1 MIRKMGVLG
10 WVSLALVSAGAASAA
25 VRTEIV
31 FATFAEQES
40 DLARVRIMIESI
52 RTFAGR
58 FKDAPVWVYL
68 TEGLLASE
76 SEHLGEIESLGAEFS
91 LGQAPEEAT
100 WFYLSRK
107 VFASAQ
113 AEAEAAGKAAILV
126 WMDVDTV
133 FLQEPGEFLLPKGK
147 SLGYRPVMH
156 RNISPLY
163 EEPLD
168 EFWKRAYGNMS
179 IQESLVF
186 PMITVADGDRIR
198 PYFNAG
204 CLVVRPER
212 GVLRKWA
219 ETFPLL
225 YKDPVLK
232 EMCRQDERKRI
243 FIHQVALSGAIM
255 KHLGREEML
264 ELSNR
269 INYPIFFREMFGAK
283 RDFHDIGEAVTI
295 RYESF
300 FDNPP
305 PGWDKTLT
313 GPPDRIAW
321 LKKSWKKLGTGKSW
335 GRSPK
340 CHPSFIFKFRNPPSS
355 GVPYGYRHIER
366 QNHSPR
372 AWWE

>member
-1 MIRKMGVLG
+1 MSRNKI
-10 WVSLALVSAGAASAA
+10 WVGLIVLALGLAGIQTEAAPM
-25 VRTEIV
+25 EIV
-31 FATFAEQES
+31 FATFAEKES
-40 DLARVRIMIESI
+40 DLARIRIMIESI

-68 TEGLLASE
+68 TEGMLASE
-76 SEHLGEIESLGAEFS
+76 SEHLEAIESLGGEFW
-91 LGQAPEEAT
+91 LGQAPEEAA

-113 AEAEAAGKAAILV
+113 AEGQAAGKTGILA
-126 WMDVDTV
+126 WLDVDTV

-163 EEPLD
+163 DEPLD
-168 EFWKRAYGNMS
+168 DFWKRAYEKMS
-179 IQESLVF
+179 VPESHAF
-186 PMITVADGDRIR
+186 PMLTVADGDKIR
-198 PYFNAG
+198 PYINAG

-212 GVLRKWA
+212 GLLRKWA
-219 ETFPLL
+219 ESFSLL
-225 YKDPVLK
+225 YKDPVLI
-232 EMCRQDERKRI
+232 EMCRRDERKRI
-243 FIHQVALSGAIM
+243 FIHQVALSGAVL
-255 KHLGREEML
+255 KHLGRGEML

-300 FDNPP
+300 FENAPP
-305 PGWDKTLT
+305 DWDKVLS

-321 LKKSWKKLGTGKSW
+321 LKEHFKTKK
-335 GRSPK
+335 
-340 CHPSFIFKFRNPPSS
+340 
-355 GVPYGYRHIER
+355 
-366 QNHSPR
+366 
-372 AWWE
+372 

>member
-1 MIRKMGVLG
+1 MAF
-10 WVSLALVSAGAASAA
+10 ALAGAQTATAPA
-25 VRTEIV
+25 EIV

-68 TEGLLASE
+68 TERLLASE
-76 SEHLGEIESLGAEFS
+76 SEHLGGIESLGAEFS

-113 AEAEAAGKAAILV
+113 AEAEAAAKAVILV
-126 WMDVDTV
+126 WLDVDTI

-168 EFWKRAYGNMS
+168 DFWKRAYKNMS
-179 IQESLVF
+179 IPESLVF
-186 PMITVADGDRIR
+186 PMITVADGDKIR

-204 CLVVRPER
+204 CLIVRPER
-212 GVLRKWA
+212 GLLRKWA

-225 YKDPVLK
+225 YKDPALR

-243 FIHQVALSGAIM
+243 FVHQVALSGAIM

-264 ELSNR
+264 ELSDR
-269 INYPIFFREMFGAK
+269 INYPVFFREMFGAA
-283 RDFHDIGEAVTI
+283 RDFHDIMDAVTI
-295 RYESF
+295 RYENF
-300 FDNPP
+300 FDNAPP
-305 PGWDKTLT
+305 DWDKRLS

-321 LKKSWKKLGTGKSW
+321 LKKKLGTF
-335 GRSPK
+335 PK
-340 CHPSFIFKFRNPPSS
+340 VPPFI
-355 GVPYGYRHIER
+355 HL
-366 QNHSPR
+366 
-372 AWWE
+372 

>member
-1 MIRKMGVLG
+1 M
-10 WVSLALVSAGAASAA
+10 AEAGA
-25 VRTEIV
+25 VQTKII

-40 DLARVRIMIESI
+40 DLARTRIMIESI
-52 RTFAGR
+52 QRFAGR
-58 FKDAPVWVYL
+58 FNDAPVWVYL

-76 SEHLGEIESLGAEFS
+76 SDLLEEVDSLGAEFR

-113 AEAEAAGKAAILV
+113 AEEEAEGKADILA
-126 WMDVDTV
+126 WLDVDTI

-168 EFWKRAYGNMS
+168 DFWKRAYEKMS
-179 IQESLVF
+179 VPEALAF
-186 PMITVADGDRIR
+186 PMVTVADGDEIR
-198 PYFNAG
+198 PYINAG
-204 CLVVRPER
+204 CLIVRPER
-212 GVLRKWA
+212 GLLREWA

-243 FIHQVALSGAIM
+243 FIHQVALSGAVM
-255 KHLGREEML
+255 KHLGRNEML

-269 INYPIFFREMFGAK
+269 INYPIFFGEMFGAK
-283 RDFHDIGEAVTI
+283 RDFHDISRAVTI

-300 FDNPP
+300 FINPP
-305 PGWDKTLT
+305 SGWDKILS
-313 GPPDRIAW
+313 GPLDRIAW
-321 LKKSWKKLGTGKSW
+321 IKERFQLK
-335 GRSPK
+335 
-340 CHPSFIFKFRNPPSS
+340 
-355 GVPYGYRHIER
+355 E
-366 QNHSPR
+366 
-372 AWWE
+372 

>member
-1 MIRKMGVLG
+1 MIKKIIAWG
-10 WVSLALVSAGAASAA
+10 WLALAISPAGTQAAA
-25 VRTEIV
+25 VQTKIV

-40 DLARVRIMIESI
+40 DLWRVHIMIESI

-76 SEHLGEIESLGAEFS
+76 SEYLGEIESLGAEFRLS
-91 LGQAPEEAT
+91 QAPEEAT
-100 WFYLSRK
+100 WFYFSRK

-113 AEAEAAGKAAILV
+113 AEGDSAGQAGILA
-126 WMDVDTV
+126 WLDTDTI
-133 FLQEPGEFLLPKGK
+133 FLREPGEFLLPKGK

-163 EEPLD
+163 KEPLD
-168 EFWKRAYGNMS
+168 EFWKRAYRDMS
-179 IQESLVF
+179 VPESLAF

-212 GVLRKWA
+212 GLLRKWA

-225 YKDPVLK
+225 YKDAVLK

-243 FIHQVALSGAIM
+243 FIHQVALAGAVL
-255 KHLGREEML
+255 KYLDRSEML
-264 ELSNR
+264 ELSSR
-269 INYPIFFREMFGAK
+269 INYPLFFREMFGAK
-283 RDFHDIGEAVTI
+283 RDFRDIQEAVTI

-300 FDNPP
+300 FDNAPA
-305 PGWDKTLT
+305 GWDKMLN
-313 GPPDRIAW
+313 GPADRIAW
-321 LKKSWKKLGTGKSW
+321 LKARFQKQ
-335 GRSPK
+335 
-340 CHPSFIFKFRNPPSS
+340 S
-355 GVPYGYRHIER
+355 GDVP
-366 QNHSPR
+366 
-372 AWWE
+372 